1 MSDAAVLVRTLGGDE
16 VAIRVRDG
24 QTVLD
29 PRAPAGPLRGSAVD
43 AVACGCPSSFALAG
57 GADGALRVWDLDTAA
72 CVGDLVAPPGHG
84 AVLAAALAGTKAATG
99 AADGAVRLWDLE
111 EMALVGSLLP
121 PGGADGAPETG
132 LLALAVDFGAG
143 RLLSCGVDGAVRLWD
158 LEAMCLLGCLLSH
171 AGVVRTLAAD
181 FGRQRA
187 LTGADDRSVRL
198 WDTASRNCLG
208 VLRGHRGPLTTSS
221 ADFGLGRAATAGFDL
236 SVRIWDLER
245 LECLATLRGHRRA
258 APRASTSLA
267 VGQERIQDGPGPAS
281 PRTRSPHAN
290 SPLVLCTDTATLGSF
305 SLFVPPGRPSSP
317 PLDSPR
323 TFGRHAPQERSGE
336 SRRSTQQSRMRVR
349 GRRERR
355 QSARL

>member
-24 QTVLD
+24 QTVLDLKRLAAEALGVAPGRLRLASGREVLD

-258 APRASTSLA
+258 APRASRPARAGVERLRRRLAAA
-267 VGQERIQDGPGPAS
+267 VGPGGPGVP
-281 PRTRSPHAN
+281 
-290 SPLVLCTDTATLGSF
+290 VLRPGERRIPVRLH
-305 SLFVPPGRPSSP
+305 LLPGR
-317 PLDSPR
+317 
-323 TFGRHAPQERSGE
+323 
-336 SRRSTQQSRMRVR
+336 
-349 GRRERR
+349 
-355 QSARL
+355 